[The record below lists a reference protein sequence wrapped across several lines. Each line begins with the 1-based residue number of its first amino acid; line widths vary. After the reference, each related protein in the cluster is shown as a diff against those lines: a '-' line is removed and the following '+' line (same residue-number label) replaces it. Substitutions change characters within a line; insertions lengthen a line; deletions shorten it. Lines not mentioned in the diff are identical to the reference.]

1 VRFDQNQKGNNM
13 ANCFYGAD
21 ILLPKF
27 REDKEKMNK
36 WATIACDQY
45 TSEPDYWNGV
55 ESIVGDSPSALR
67 VTLPEIYLDGGDTA
81 ERIAKINATM
91 SDYGENVL
99 ESFADTQIYLERK
112 LADGRVRHGLIGMI
126 DLEEYDYNKGADT
139 LVRATE
145 GTVLE
150 RIPPRVEIRRGA
162 EIELPHVMMLIDDRE
177 KSVIEPI
184 TAKKKGFERAYSFTL
199 MQNGGEVEGYF
210 VDKES
215 EAQIEKALD
224 KLCNID
230 EYNKKYGTN
239 EKKPMLFAVGDGN
252 HSLATAKALWGE
264 IKEKL
269 GEDAKN
275 HPARYALVEIVNIH
289 DAALEFE
296 PIYRV
301 IFECDSDKVM
311 SALKAYAEENKG
323 GENAFEIECVSEK
336 TSEKVIIK
344 NSKEE
349 LAVGALQKF
358 IDKYLKENAGYVDYI
373 HGVESTKTLANK
385 ENAIGFLFDGM
396 GKDELFK
403 SVILG
408 GSLPRKT
415 FSMGEAHDKRYYL
428 EARKIVK

>member
-1 VRFDQNQKGNNM
+1 M

-45 TSEPDYWNGV
+45 TSEPDYWNKV
-55 ESIVGDSPSALR
+55 ESIVGDNPSALR
-67 VTLPEIYLDGGDTA
+67 VTLPEIYLEDGDTA
-81 ERIAKINATM
+81 ERIEKINMAMKNYT
-91 SDYGENVL
+91 ENVL

-177 KSVIEPI
+177 KSVIEPLA
-184 TAKKKGFERAYSFTL
+184 AKKESFERAYSFSL
-199 MQNGGEVEGYF
+199 MQNGGEVDGYF

-215 EAQIEKALD
+215 KEQVSKALE
-224 KLCNID
+224 KLCDID

-252 HSLATAKALWGE
+252 HSLASAKALWGE

-269 GEDAKN
+269 REGAKD
-275 HPARYALVEIVNIH
+275 HSARYALVEIVNIH

-301 IFECDSDKVM
+301 IFDCDTDKVM
-311 SALKAYAEENKG
+311 SAFRAYAESDKG
-323 GENAFEIECVSEK
+323 GENSFEIECVSAK
-336 TSEKVIIK
+336 VSEKVVIK
-344 NSKEE
+344 SSKEE

-358 IDKYLKENAGYVDYI
+358 IDEYLKENAGYVDYI
-373 HGVESTKTLANK
+373 HGIDSTKTLANK
-385 ENAIGFLFDGM
+385 ENAVGFLFDGM

-403 SVILG
+403 SVIVG

>member
-1 VRFDQNQKGNNM
+1 M
-13 ANCFYGAD
+13 ANCFFSAD

-27 REDKEKMNK
+27 REDSEKMNK

-45 TSEPDYWNGV
+45 TSEAEYWKDV
-55 ESIVGDSPSALR
+55 ENIVGDAASALR
-67 VTLPEIYLDGGDTA
+67 VTLPEIYLEDGDTA
-81 ERIAKINATM
+81 DRIKKINETM
-91 SDYGENVL
+91 QEYTADVL
-99 ESFADTQIYLERK
+99 ESIPDCEIYLERT
-112 LADGRVRHGLIGMI
+112 LADGRVRRGLIGKI
-126 DLEEYDYNKGADT
+126 DLEEYDYNKGAQT

-145 GTVLE
+145 GTVLS

-177 KSVIEPI
+177 NSVIEPLC
-184 TAKKKGFERAYSFTL
+184 AKKAEFEKAYSFTL
-199 MQNGGEVEGYF
+199 MQNGGAATGYF

-215 EAQIEKALD
+215 KAEVAKALE
-224 KLCNID
+224 KLCDID
-230 EYNKKYGTN
+230 KYNKKYGTN

-252 HSLATAKALWGE
+252 HSLASAKALYEE
-264 IKEKL
+264 IKAKL
-269 GEDAKN
+269 GDSAKD

-301 IFECDSDKVM
+301 VFDTDTDKIM
-311 SALKAYAEENKG
+311 KEFKAYAEEDKG
-323 GENAFEIECVSEK
+323 GKNAFKIECVGAQIN
-336 TSEKVIIK
+336 EKVTIK

-349 LAVGALQKF
+349 LAVGALQNF
-358 IDKYLKENAGYVDYI
+358 VDKYLKDNKGYVDYI
-373 HGVESTKTLANK
+373 HGIDSTKTLANK
-385 ENAIGFLFDGM
+385 ENAVGFLFEGM

-403 SVILG
+403 SVIIG

>member
-1 VRFDQNQKGNNM
+1 MTKQIFKRTE
-13 ANCFYGAD
+13 
-21 ILLPKF
+21 ILLP
-27 REDKEKMNK
+27 RDTTPDAMRK
-36 WATIACDQY
+36 WSVVACDQY
-45 TSEPDYWNGV
+45 TSEPEYWDGV
-55 ESIVGDSPSALR
+55 ETVIGDAPSTRRITYPELYLNAADKDERISAICRSMEEYRTSVLKAYPDCMIYVEREMKNGKKRCGIVGA
-67 VTLPEIYLDGGDTA
+67 
-81 ERIAKINATM
+81 
-91 SDYGENVL
+91 
-99 ESFADTQIYLERK
+99 F
-112 LADGRVRHGLIGMI
+112 
-126 DLEEYDYNKGADT
+126 DLEAYSYEKGAQPPI
-139 LVRATE
+139 RATE